1 MNIHKS
7 NYEQLIEKLDQF
19 IRKYYLNKM
28 IRGGLYTIATILI
41 LFLSFNILEYYFY
54 FGSGVRKVFYYSF
67 IFVSVGS
74 LAYWV
79 LNPLFRYFR
88 LGETISHEDAATI
101 IGDHFVNVQDK
112 LLNILQLKKQES
124 TAANRELLEAS
135 IDQKTKAITLVPFKS
150 AINLG
155 SNKKYLRYAL
165 PPFVILLFLLL
176 GAPSILKE
184 GTNRIINNNV
194 EFEKAAPFAFEIMN
208 DDLKVVQFD
217 DYTLD
222 ISVDGSIIPQEVF
235 VEMEGFQYKM
245 EKKDKTHFSYT
256 FRNVQKDTPFR
267 LASGSVLSKE
277 QNLRILAKPSMN
289 HFSVSLEFPSYLK
302 RPNELVDNIGD
313 LVLPEGTK
321 VTWQFD
327 ASGTDQIGLTFGNE
341 SLAASQKSPTQ
352 YFYSRKIYDDLSYKL
367 FLSSKVVPVQD
378 SLLYSINV
386 VKDQYP
392 VVSADKITDSLDNQ
406 TVYFVGKASDD
417 YGLNTLAFHYSIT
430 SANGQNKGLQ
440 SQKLQKEAGREI
452 QFSHIFDIR
461 KLNLNPGDQLSFYF
475 EVVDN
480 DGIHGGKSAKS
491 TVMQYTRPT
500 IEEIKKLEEEN
511 DAEVKDELKEAL
523 KAMEKLQENFQKM
536 RDKLL
541 QQKNLE
547 WQDKKQM
554 EKLLQEQKN
563 LQENIKKAKEK
574 LEENMKNQEEFN
586 TQPEEIKQEQ
596 EKLKEMM
603 EKAVNPEAEELMQ
616 KIQELL
622 QDLEKED
629 AVQMLE
635 QFQMDNQEME
645 QKMDRLL
652 NLYKEL
658 EVEKMA
664 KDQIKELN
672 KLAEKQENLS
682 DKTEKQGAN
691 QEELK
696 KQQEELNKQFE
707 ELEKKMEELEKKN
720 EELERPKEL
729 GKDNEE
735 KMEEISDE
743 MEDSKEKL
751 DKNQNS
757 AASKSQK
764 NAAKKMKSKASEMQ
778 ESMQGGESDQAME
791 DVKTLRQL
799 LENLVKLSFDQE
811 DLSKFMEKTPINTPP
826 FVNSVQKQFK
836 LRNDF
841 KIIEDT
847 LTALS
852 NRNSDLESFVLDK
865 MNEIKFNF
873 KETLTLLE
881 ERQVAKGNE
890 KQRRVM
896 KNLNDLALMLSE
908 SLENAQQQA
917 ASGMPGSQMCKK
929 PGNSPGSKPGK
940 VPMDKITKGQQGLGE
955 QIQKMGENKKEGK
968 DGKDGNSSKDYG
980 EAAAKQ
986 AALRKALQEIQ
997 KEKMEQ
1003 GKGSKELDELINNM
1017 DKIETDLVNKRLNY
1031 ETMKRLKDIET
1042 RLLEAEKAEQQREL
1056 DEKRKSE
1063 TALET
1068 KKEIPP
1074 AIQAYL
1080 KKRQAEVD
1088 MYKTVSPSLKPY
1100 YRTLVDQYYQ
1110 TLKKVN

>member
-1 MNIHKS
+1 MNIYKS

-28 IRGGLYTIATILI
+28 IKGGLYTIAAILI

-54 FGSGVRKVFYYSF
+54 FGSGVRKLFYYSF
-67 IFVSVGS
+67 IFASVGS
-74 LAYWV
+74 LSYWV

-155 SNKKYLRYAL
+155 NNKKYLRYAL
-165 PPFVILLFLLL
+165 PPFVILLFILL

-208 DDLKVVQFD
+208 EDLKVIQFD

-222 ISVDGSIIPQEVF
+222 ISVDGSILPQDVYI
-235 VEMEGFQYKM
+235 EMEGFQYKM

-289 HFSVSLEFPSYLK
+289 HFSVSLEFPAYIK
-302 RPNELVDNIGD
+302 RPNETLDNIGD

-327 ASGTDQIGLTFGNE
+327 ASGTDQIGLAFGNE
-341 SLAASQKSPTQ
+341 SVAAAQKSPTQ
-352 YFYSRKIYDDLSYKL
+352 YFYSRKIYDDLTYKL

-378 SLLYSINV
+378 SLLYAVNV

-392 VVSADKITDSLDNQ
+392 VVSAEKITDSLDNQ

-430 SANGQNKGLQ
+430 SASGQNKGLQ
-440 SQKLQKEAGREI
+440 SQKLQKEPGREI

-480 DGIHGGKSAKS
+480 DGIHGGKAAKS

-500 IEEIKKLEEEN
+500 LEEIKKQEEEN

-720 EELERPKEL
+720 EELERPKDL

-764 NAAKKMKSKASEMQ
+764 NAAKKMKSKAAEMQ
-778 ESMQGGESDQAME
+778 ESMEGGESDQAME

-811 DLSKFMEKTPINTPP
+811 DLAKFMEKTPINTPP
-826 FVNSVQKQFK
+826 FVSSVQKQFK

-847 LTALS
+847 LIALS

-929 PGNSPGSKPGK
+929 PGNSPGSKSGK

-955 QIQKMGENKKEGK
+955 QIQKMGEKKKDGK

-1063 TALET
+1063 TAVET

-1074 AIQAYL
+1074 AIQEYL

-1100 YRTLVDQYYQ
+1100 YRSLVDQYYQ
-1110 TLKKVN
+1110 TLKKTN